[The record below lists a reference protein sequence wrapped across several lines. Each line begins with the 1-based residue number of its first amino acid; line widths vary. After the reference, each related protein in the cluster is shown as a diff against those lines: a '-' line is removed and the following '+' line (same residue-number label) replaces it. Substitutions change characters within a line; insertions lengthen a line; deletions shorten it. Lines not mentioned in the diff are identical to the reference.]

1 MNDKGQN
8 PRPDFLTSAVKGRA
22 KSSVA
27 IMIVVLI
34 LVGYVGSLLFIN
46 YQSTISLQQT
56 LLAQLTEE
64 IKRRAAG
71 LSYFFAER
79 KDDLDNL
86 AGSTEVSVYY
96 ANRALG
102 MSKEYGLSQS
112 LIPIKSRFNQL
123 IEQKKLDHQTI
134 YSHMILIDE
143 EGIAL
148 VDTLSNKLPF
158 QDVDYRELI
167 APSHQS
173 TTILVDRKAN
183 QVMISRAYYFINP
196 AKK

>member
-1 MNDKGQN
+1 MPQGACPAHFAQLVTGFSRRPHENRRRIRFCERGTMNDKGQN
-8 PRPDFLTSAVKGRA
+8 PRPDFLTSAVRGRA
-22 KSSVA
+22 KSSAA

-123 IEQKKLDHQTI
+123 IEQKNSIIKQYI
-134 YSHMILIDE
+134 PI
-143 EGIAL
+143 
-148 VDTLSNKLPF
+148 
-158 QDVDYRELI
+158 
-167 APSHQS
+167 
-173 TTILVDRKAN
+173 
-183 QVMISRAYYFINP
+183 
-196 AKK
+196 